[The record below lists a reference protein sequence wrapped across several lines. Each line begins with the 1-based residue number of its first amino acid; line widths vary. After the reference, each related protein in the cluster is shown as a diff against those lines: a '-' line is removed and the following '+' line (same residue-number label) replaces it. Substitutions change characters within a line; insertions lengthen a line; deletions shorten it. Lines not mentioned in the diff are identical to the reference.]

1 MEKYVKLS
9 DVLSAIKNYDVYQ
22 WSINDMLNSIPTIN
36 DPEFILKTMIQDANN
51 SMYPEKWQLDMKEFN
66 MFSCWKASLEI
77 ALDKLTI

>member
-1 MEKYVKLS
+1 MEKYIKLN
-9 DVLSAIKNYDVYQ
+9 DAIAL
-22 WSINDMLNSIPTIN
+22 LNRCNLRIEMMEDLPSIN

-77 ALDKLTI
+77 ALEKLTK